1 MSIYFLS
8 DTHFCHDRDFI
19 YSPRGFKNVT
29 EMNSAIIKNWNSVI
43 HDDDDV
49 YILGDIMLND
59 NIEGLKCLESLKGKI
74 HIIIGNHDTDAR
86 IKSYNNC
93 YNVVEVT
100 AAKYLKIKGFHL
112 FLSHYPCLCSNM
124 DEEKTLD
131 KRVISIC
138 GHTHTK
144 DRFSDMGKGLIYHV
158 DCDAHNCTP
167 VSFDEIINDIQSY
180 IKDKKN

>member
-29 EMNSAIIKNWNSVI
+29 EMNSAIIKNWNNVI
-43 HDDDDV
+43 NYDDDV

-93 YNVVEVT
+93 YNVPFY
-100 AAKYLKIKGFHL
+100 KLQY
-112 FLSHYPCLCSNM
+112 Y
-124 DEEKTLD
+124 
-131 KRVISIC
+131 
-138 GHTHTK
+138 
-144 DRFSDMGKGLIYHV
+144 
-158 DCDAHNCTP
+158 
-167 VSFDEIINDIQSY
+167 
-180 IKDKKN
+180 